1 MRFQPIDKGLAVDID
16 PPADSQQAFPEA
28 ITLRVENPPAHGG
41 LGECRILFDQL
52 IDCQNI

>member
-1 MRFQPIDKGLAVDID
+1 MRLQPVDKGLAVDID

-28 ITLRVENPPAHGG
+28 IALSIENPPAHSG
-41 LGECRILFDQL
+41 LGECRILIDKL

>member
-1 MRFQPIDKGLAVDID
+1 MRFQPVDKGLAVDID
-16 PPADSQQAFPEA
+16 APADSQQAFPEA
-28 ITLRVENPPAHGG
+28 IALRIENPPAHSG

>member
-1 MRFQPIDKGLAVDID
+1 MRFQPVDKGLAVDID
-16 PPADSQQAFPEA
+16 APAHSQQAFPEA
-28 ITLRVENPPAHGG
+28 IALRIENPPAHSG